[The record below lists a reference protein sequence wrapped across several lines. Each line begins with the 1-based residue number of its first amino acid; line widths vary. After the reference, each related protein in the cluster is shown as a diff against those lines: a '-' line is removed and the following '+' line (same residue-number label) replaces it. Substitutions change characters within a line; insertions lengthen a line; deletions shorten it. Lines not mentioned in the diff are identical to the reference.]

1 MRDEYNSWKVQYT
14 VSTVLGIRNQF
25 VCIILYTGCRP
36 FTRET
41 NVCDTFV
48 ALPDATLGG
57 ELIFGK
63 NSDRP
68 SGEIQDVVVFPA
80 QQHAA
85 SDTVQCTYL
94 QIPQSRQTMAVVL
107 SKPRWMWGAE
117 MGANEHGVVIGNEAV
132 WTTEPYAETGLLGMD
147 LVRLGLERGATA
159 FAALQVIVDL
169 LEEHGQ
175 GGNCAEH
182 FAFSYHNSY
191 LIADHIEAWVLDTAG
206 RYWVAEKITS
216 GTRSISNSL
225 SIHGKGDLRHPEL
238 DRVLA
243 HSPGEATYAGP
254 GMEFDFARLFSE
266 AGAGGALSPLSREG
280 RVRQLCSRNEGK
292 FTVDT
297 AKSILRDHTAN
308 ICWHGDFET
317 RGSQVSALRPQLIPV
332 QSPRRCPP
340 PAIPPHRP
348 S

>member
-1 MRDEYNSWKVQYT
+1 M
-14 VSTVLGIRNQF
+14 
-25 VCIILYTGCRP
+25 
-36 FTRET
+36 
-41 NVCDTFV
+41 CDTFV
-48 ALPDATLGG
+48 ALPDVTLNG

-68 SGEIQDVVVFPA
+68 SGEIQDVVSFPA

-85 SDTVQCTYL
+85 GDTVQCTYL
-94 QIPQSRQTMAVVL
+94 QIPKASQTFAVIL

-117 MGANEHGVVIGNEAV
+117 MVANEHGVVIGNEAV
-132 WTTEPYAETGLLGMD
+132 WTTEPYAESGLLGMD

-159 FAALQVIVDL
+159 FDALQVIVDL

-191 LIADHIEAWVLDTAG
+191 LIADRIEAWVLETAG

-225 SIHGKGDLRHPEL
+225 SIHGKGDLRHPEF

-243 HSPGEATYAGP
+243 RPPEEATQAGP

-280 RVRQLCSRNEGK
+280 RVRQLCSRNEGT

-297 AKSILRDHTAN
+297 AKSILRDHMAN
-308 ICWHGDFET
+308 VCWHGDFET
-317 RGSQVSALRPQLIPV
+317 RGSQVSALGQGNDAHWFIDGPFPCQQRYQLKVP
-332 QSPRRCPP
+332 
-340 PAIPPHRP
+340 
-348 S
+348 